1 MFTNSLVILRALP
14 RRKFHD
20 GAVQNQ
26 ASHVLQLGF
35 GRRRSRRHGWIA
47 RTCESKKKVFAVN
60 AVMAAGILILAIFW
74 GVMLI
79 ERGIAA
85 FLSLAGF
92 TQFQFFPLPLDKKQ
106 RTSCVW
112 ILETPTN
119 RLVTLGSAI
128 PHPGCLI
135 PGYELTQP
143 CETAF

>member
-1 MFTNSLVILRALP
+1 MPCLGENSTTEPFRTRHLTFFSWDLDDDVPGDTDGLREP
-14 RRKFHD
+14 EK
-20 GAVQNQ
+20 V
-26 ASHVLQLGF
+26 
-35 GRRRSRRHGWIA
+35 
-47 RTCESKKKVFAVN
+47 KKKVFAVN